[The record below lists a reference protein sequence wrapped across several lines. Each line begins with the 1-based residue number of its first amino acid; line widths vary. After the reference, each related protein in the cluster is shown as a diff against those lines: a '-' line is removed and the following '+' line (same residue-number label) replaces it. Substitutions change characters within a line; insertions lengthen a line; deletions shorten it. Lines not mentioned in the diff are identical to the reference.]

1 MINFKDFMVVDYAPG
16 MPDEIKYRAQ
26 RRKRTGMGGGPA
38 TEALTMQ
45 QRLQRARS
53 LRKNRAKLRM
63 GRMRAMR
70 RIASKEK
77 LMQRA
82 RRTARNMI
90 LLKLT
95 KNIPKSELTF
105 ARKQEL
111 EKKLEKM
118 GPRIDRIAKKILPKI
133 RKAEFER
140 KRGAV
145 K

>member
-1 MINFKDFMVVDYAPG
+1 MLNFKDFMVVDYAPG
-16 MPDEIKYRAQ
+16 MPDQIKYRAQ
-26 RRKRTGMGGGPA
+26 RRKRTAMGGGP

-53 LRKNRAKLRM
+53 LRKNRAKLRL
-63 GRMRAMR
+63 GRMRAAR

-82 RRTARNMI
+82 KRTARNMI

-95 KNIPKSELTF
+95 KNVPRSELTY

-111 EKKLEKM
+111 EKKLDKM
-118 GPRIDRIAKKILPKI
+118 GPRIDRIAKKILPQI
-133 RKAEFER
+133 RKKEFER
-140 KRGAV
+140 KRGQS
-145 K
+145 